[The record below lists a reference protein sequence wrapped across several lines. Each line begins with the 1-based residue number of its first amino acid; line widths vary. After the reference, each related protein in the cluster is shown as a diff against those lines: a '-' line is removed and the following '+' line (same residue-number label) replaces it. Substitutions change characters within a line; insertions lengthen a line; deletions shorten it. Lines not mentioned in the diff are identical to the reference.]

1 VKDLVFEFSRNFLGR
16 LGGRNLLARFSMSS
30 GGFVM
35 GQNTRK
41 SKPWFLIML
50 FLLPAKIGAS
60 RVNGADFDAKAFAAL
75 PVQQSYNFVKVLS
88 EGVDPERGERSP
100 AAKPTPAEMAI
111 ASTGWTLLIGS
122 DAGMPLRNA
131 ASDVKAYLGKAMDV
145 QIRLETPAS
154 IRHWSTLTRAIVV
167 GTRDQMP
174 GCGAALTGPKD
185 YQIMISAERIAVC
198 GFDEA
203 GAMYGLYNLEERIS
217 LREGPFLPRSLNAV
231 RHSLYKARMTLSG
244 IGWMEWPDKY
254 LAMLPRYGF
263 DSIYASG
270 YANPDGSPA
279 PGPYY
284 DRMRRQDPAA
294 MHDLIRRA
302 ARYGIRVYCP
312 VMYYYNG
319 TSESKAGLRKL
330 IRHIVTEFPE
340 IRGYVLLTEGF
351 DAATSPWEA
360 SNLHQWVKEWA
371 EAVQIV
377 TTECHKLNPKIEI
390 LPWDYNI
397 NFRPSQV
404 ALKTFVIDQLP
415 RDTIPLVTFVNGKG
429 VTFDGEHGY
438 VRDYSISQIGPSE
451 VAAAQIAETKKRR
464 MQGIYAKA
472 DTWATWQFGTFPYL
486 PFPYQWYAR
495 YQVLRKYGIEG
506 TMESWS
512 YGFKPNF
519 VSELRTW
526 YSWSDA
532 PPLDELLR
540 EIARRDFGPNSVDLV
555 LNAWKDFSAA
565 IRLDPDTGPSEGGN
579 NAVANPL
586 FFEQPKEHIITFE
599 HSWTDQKI
607 WSRNSYL
614 NPYWPY
620 VRHGYFDGYVLY
632 PDFTNHLNVA
642 DEYVKP
648 FTLPVFTKYLLEAA
662 DKMDEGL
669 SLYRQAA
676 LESPTSKRHR
686 AYHEVLLAEQIER
699 MMRSNDAV
707 LEFENLR
714 FHLAKTNSSSEQR
727 EGLDRMT
734 TILKQEITRT
744 DAALETAERDSRLG
758 YEWEEDYMYWPQT
771 LKLKLELLHLTL
783 DKEIPAYRRQ
793 HGLD

>member
-1 VKDLVFEFSRNFLGR
+1 
-16 LGGRNLLARFSMSS
+16 
-30 GGFVM
+30 M
-35 GQNTRK
+35 GQNIRK
-41 SKPWFLIML
+41 LEPWVLLLLI
-50 FLLPAKIGAS
+50 LLPVKISAS
-60 RVNGADFDAKAFAAL
+60 GVTATDFDTKAFAAL
-75 PVQQSYNFVKVLS
+75 PVQQSYHFVKVLAD
-88 EGVDPERGERSP
+88 GIDPERGQLNP
-100 AAKPTPAEMAI
+100 AARPTPAEMRI
-111 ASTGWTLLIGS
+111 ADTGWSLFMQRG
-122 DAGMPLRNA
+122 AGVPLQNA
-131 ASDVKAYLGKAMDV
+131 AGDLKTYLNNSMAV
-145 QIRLETPAS
+145 QVRLEMRAS
-154 IRHWSTLTRAIVV
+154 IKNWSGLSRVIVA
-167 GTRDQMP
+167 GTKEQMP
-174 GCGAALTGPKD
+174 GCGSALTGPKD
-185 YQIMISAERIAVC
+185 YQIIASPERIAVC

-217 LREGPFLPRSLNAV
+217 LREAPILPRDLNTV
-231 RHSLYKARMTLSG
+231 RHSLYRARMTLSG

-254 LAMLPRYGF
+254 LAMLSRYGF

-302 ARYGIRVYCP
+302 ARYGLKVYCP
-312 VMYYYNG
+312 IMYSYNG
-319 TSESKAGLRKL
+319 TAESKAGLQKL
-330 IRHIVTEFPE
+330 MRHNVIEFPE

-351 DAATSPWEA
+351 DAATSPWSA
-360 SNLHQWVKEWA
+360 SNLHQWIRQWA

-377 TTECHKLNPKIEI
+377 TDECHKLNPKIEI

-404 ALKTFVIDQLP
+404 ALKKFVIDQLP
-415 RDTIPLVTFVNGKG
+415 TSTIPLVTFVNGKG
-429 VTFDGEHGY
+429 ITFDGEKGY

-451 VAAAQIAETKKRR
+451 VAAVQIAEAKKRGMR
-464 MQGIYAKA
+464 GVYAKA

-495 YQVLRKYGIEG
+495 YQALRKYGIDG

-519 VSELRTW
+519 VAELRAW

-532 PPLDELLR
+532 PPLTELLR
-540 EIARRDFGPNSVDLV
+540 EIARRDFGPRSTDLV
-555 LNAWKDFSAA
+555 LKAWKDFSDA

-579 NAVANPL
+579 NAVGNPL
-586 FFEQPKEHIITFE
+586 FFEQPKEHIMTFE
-599 HSWTDQKI
+599 HSWTDQKV

-620 VRHGYFDGYVLY
+620 VRHGFFDGYVLY
-632 PDFTNHLNVA
+632 PDFTNHVNVA
-642 DEYVKP
+642 DRYVKP

-662 DKMDEGL
+662 DEMEGGL
-669 SLYRQAA
+669 RLYRQAA
-676 LESPTSKRHR
+676 LEAPVSKRNH

-707 LEFENLR
+707 SEFENLR
-714 FHLAKTNSSSEQR
+714 FHLQTTTSSTQKKKD
-727 EGLDRMT
+727 LDRME
-734 TILKQEITRT
+734 TILKQETART
-744 DAALETAERDSRLG
+744 SAALETAERDSRLG

-771 LKLKLELLHLTL
+771 LRQKLNLLHVTL
-783 DKEIPAYRRQ
+783 DKQIPAYRSQ
-793 HGLD
+793 HGLN

>member
-1 VKDLVFEFSRNFLGR
+1 
-16 LGGRNLLARFSMSS
+16 
-30 GGFVM
+30 M

-41 SKPWFLIML
+41 PKPWALMLLI
-50 FLLPAKIGAS
+50 LLPVKTCATGIK
-60 RVNGADFDAKAFAAL
+60 GADFDAKAFATL
-75 PVQQSYNFVKVLS
+75 RVQQSYHFARALA
-88 EGVDPERGERSP
+88 EGVDPERGQRDPE
-100 AAKPTPAEMAI
+100 AKPTPAEMRI
-111 ASTGWTLLIGS
+111 ENTNWTLFIQSSAGS
-122 DAGMPLRNA
+122 PLRNA
-131 ASDVKAYLGKAMDV
+131 ASDLKTYLNEAMDV
-145 QIRLETPAS
+145 RLRVETPAS
-154 IRHWSTLTRAIVV
+154 IKDWSRLSRAIVA
-167 GTRDQMP
+167 GTREQMP
-174 GCGAALTGPKD
+174 DCGSALTGPKD
-185 YQIMISAERIAVC
+185 YQIMVSPERIAVC

-203 GAMYGLYNLEERIS
+203 GAMYGLYNLEDRIS
-217 LREGPFLPRSLNAV
+217 LREAPFLPQHLDTV

-254 LAMLPRYGF
+254 LAMLSRYGF

-270 YANPDGSPA
+270 YANPDGTKA

-294 MHDLIRRA
+294 MHDLIHRA
-302 ARYGIRVYCP
+302 ARYGIKVYCP
-312 VMYYYNG
+312 IMYYYTG
-319 TSESKAGLRKL
+319 TPESKAGLQKL
-330 IRHIVTEFPE
+330 IQHTVTQFPE

-360 SNLHQWVKEWA
+360 SDLRQWIKQWA
-371 EAVQIV
+371 EAVRIV
-377 TTECHKLNPKIEI
+377 TYDCHKLNPKIEI

-404 ALKTFVIDQLP
+404 ALKRFVIDQLP
-415 RDTIPLVTFVNGKG
+415 SDTIPLVTFVNGKSIS
-429 VTFDGEHGY
+429 FDGEPGY

-451 VAAAQIAETKKRR
+451 VAAAQIAEAKKRR
-464 MQGIYAKA
+464 MRGVYAKA

-495 YQVLRKYGIEG
+495 YQALREYGVDG

-519 VSELRTW
+519 VAELRTW

-532 PPLDELLR
+532 LPPNDLLR
-540 EIARRDFGPNSVDLV
+540 EIARRDFGHGSVDLV
-555 LNAWKDFSAA
+555 LKAWKYFSAA

-586 FFEQPKEHIITFE
+586 FFEQPKEHIMTFE
-599 HSWTDQKI
+599 HSWTDQTI

-632 PDFTNHLNVA
+632 PDFTNHVNVA

-662 DKMDEGL
+662 AEMEAGL
-669 SLYRQAA
+669 QLYRQAA
-676 LESPTSKRHR
+676 LEAPTSKEDQ
-686 AYHEVLLAEQIER
+686 AYREVLLAEQIER
-699 MMRSNDAV
+699 MLRSNDAV

-714 FHLAKTNSSSEQR
+714 FNLENTNSTAQR
-727 EGLDRMT
+727 KKDLDQMT
-734 TILKQEITRT
+734 SILKQEILRT
-744 DAALETAERDSRLG
+744 NAALNTAERDSRLG

-771 LKLKLELLHLTL
+771 LKQKLKLLHLTL
-783 DKEIPAYRRQ
+783 DKQIPAYRSQ
-793 HGLD
+793 HGLN